1 MSGRIASPG
10 VSCRFDAAR
19 ACACRALF
27 VLFAALLA
35 VALVDVPS
43 GKAEEYRLGPQDK
56 IRIKAYEW
64 RASRDEIIE
73 WKALNDEFV
82 IGADGTL
89 SIPFAGVLTAEN
101 LTPAE
106 LAKAI
111 EDRLQAGMEL
121 GRAPDTSVEVVRF
134 RPFYIVGHVDRPGE
148 YPYRPSLTVLQALSV
163 AGGLRR
169 LAEQNLARLGREV
182 IATKGD
188 LSVIS
193 SQASSLLARKA
204 RVQAELNQSDSIS
217 FPTELTREQD
227 NPATTLIMQQEQL
240 IFDARREAFETQMRA
255 LNQLKDHLNKEIISL
270 DAQVATEDKQ
280 IQLVKKELQGVMTL
294 MEKGLSVTPRQLSL
308 ERTLAQIEGD
318 RLRVGAA
325 LLRARQEI
333 SKADI
338 AIIELQNK
346 RANDATTTLRET
358 QTKLD
363 ELARRFSTAE
373 QLLYESEVVAPR
385 SLSQR
390 SRNRKSDP
398 VYTIV
403 RHAGDR
409 TVELSATE
417 STKVEPGDTIKV
429 EVPALLDQNPFA
441 DDLVDSAAPEKSA
454 ATTRQLAT
462 P

>member
-227 NPATTLIMQQEQL
+227 NPATALIMQQEQL

-385 SLSQR
+385 SFPQR

-403 RHAGDR
+403 RHTGDR

-417 STKVEPGDTIKV
+417 ATKVEPGDTIKV

>member
-217 FPTELTREQD
+217 FPTKLTREQD
-227 NPATTLIMQQEQL
+227 NPATALIMQQEQL